1 MLLAALPV
9 ALVLV
14 AYAIGSHL
22 RLAENPSDKLLPSLG
37 TIGDT
42 AVRPFTE
49 GDRRSGKI
57 LLWHDTRA
65 SLTRLL
71 GGVGIAAAISLSLGM
86 LIGLIPYAR
95 RMFSGFVA
103 ALSMVPPLA
112 LLPIL
117 FIVFGL
123 GETSKVVLIV
133 IGITP
138 FLTRD
143 LAQRVLD
150 LPHEEIVKAQT
161 LGASSW
167 VIAARVALP
176 QILPRLIAGIRLSL
190 GSAWLFLIAAE
201 AVASDV
207 GLGYRIFLVRRYLAM
222 DVILTYVIWITALAF
237 LIDWGLRVLSR
248 KAFPWMEAGLSA
260 SSPSAMSGRATA
272 TARSWSGSIST
283 WPRASSSRWWARPGL
298 ANPPSCACCSPRSAR
313 RGARSPPTAARLP
326 SNRGWSA
333 ASSSNATRSSRT

>member
-1 MLLAALPV
+1 MRLINRIPSRPTAVLLAALPFV
-9 ALVLV
+9 LVLV

-42 AVRPFTE
+42 ALRLFTE
-49 GDRRSGKI
+49 GDKRSGKI

-71 GGVGIAAAISLSLGM
+71 GGVGIAAALSLTLGM
-86 LIGLIPYAR
+86 LIGLFPYAR

-103 ALSMVPPLA
+103 VISMVPPLA

-138 FLTRD
+138 FMTRD

-167 VIAARVALP
+167 VIALRVALP
-176 QILPRLIAGIRLSL
+176 QILPRLIADIRLSL

-222 DVILTYVIWITALAF
+222 DVILTYVIWITVLAF

-248 KAFPWMEAGLSA
+248 KAFPWMEAGL
-260 SSPSAMSGRATA
+260 
-272 TARSWSGSIST
+272 
-283 WPRASSSRWWARPGL
+283 
-298 ANPPSCACCSPRSAR
+298 
-313 RGARSPPTAARLP
+313 
-326 SNRGWSA
+326 
-333 ASSSNATRSSRT
+333 